1 MLEKHGGKEFNP
13 HNLHLHSSFTLMI
26 ITSRVAFNI
35 SVVNL
40 SNLRKFLIA
49 PIQRNL

>member
-13 HNLHLHSSFTLMI
+13 RNLHNSFRVMI
-26 ITSRVAFNI
+26 ITSRVTFNI

-40 SNLRKFLIA
+40 SNLRKFVIA
-49 PIQRNL
+49 HIKRNL